1 MARLPFVEGPGLCVK
16 CGRESPGATSS
27 FVCDECRNPRTSPAF
42 DRAACALRFEA
53 DARDLVLAYKF
64 NGALWLRDDF
74 ADFLAAAVAR
84 FPLGEVDAVA
94 PMPLSLLHRFGRG
107 YNQCAYMAKA
117 LAARIGKPYR
127 AGLVSRKGN
136 PRRQSS
142 LGESERRENAK
153 GTFAVRRPDEVK
165 GKTILVVDDIKTTGA
180 TLSECARALK
190 EAGAAQVWCAALA
203 QSVR

>member
-16 CGRESPGATSS
+16 CGREAPGATGAYL
-27 FVCDECRNPRTSPAF
+27 CDECRNPRTAPAF
-42 DRAACALRFEA
+42 DRAASALRFEGE
-53 DARDLVLAYKF
+53 ARDLLLSYKF

-107 YNQCAYMAKA
+107 YNQCAYVAKA
-117 LAARIGKPYR
+117 LAARIGKLYSAR
-127 AGLVSRKGN
+127 LLSRKGN

-153 GTFAVRRPDEVK
+153 GTFAVRRPAEVAE
-165 GKTILVVDDIKTTGA
+165 KTILVVDDIKTTGA
-180 TLSECARALK
+180 TLSECASALK
-190 EAGAAQVWCAALA
+190 AAGAAQVWCATVA
-203 QSVR
+203 QTVR